1 MVQVVDRAFDIL
13 ELLATSSSEISLSQV
28 HNRLGLAPS
37 TVHRVLNTL
46 VARGYA
52 SQNSTSRLYGPG
64 PKLLEVAAR
73 ASTNAFFNVQSLV
86 RPVLRELTTTTGETA
101 NLAVLKKDRV
111 VYIDQ
116 VESAHL
122 VRMFTEVGHQAPLYC
137 TSVGKAMLA
146 MLPAQQREDYL
157 ATVDLQS
164 FTPNTLIDH
173 QQLRTELEQAWS
185 RGYAVDNEE
194 REPGV
199 RCVAA
204 AILDHRGVCIAGVSI
219 SGPTTRVSFE
229 RIDELGRRV
238 RAAARRCSAQLGY
251 SVSAEGT
258 SASTRAHDGTT
269 AETEER
275 QSALVAAS

>member
-1 MVQVVDRAFDIL
+1 
-13 ELLATSSSEISLSQV
+13 
-28 HNRLGLAPS
+28 
-37 TVHRVLNTL
+37 VLNKL

-64 PKLLEVAAR
+64 PKLLEVASR
-73 ASTNAFFNVQSLV
+73 ASTNAFFNLQSLV
-86 RPVLRELTTTTGETA
+86 RPVLRELTTTTGETT
-101 NLAVLKKDRV
+101 NLALLKKDRV

-146 MLPAQQREDYL
+146 VFPAQQREDYL
-157 ATVDLQS
+157 ATVDLQP

-173 QQLRTELEQAWS
+173 QQLRAELEQAWS

-229 RIDELGRRV
+229 RIDELGRSV
-238 RAAARRCSAQLGY
+238 RAAAQRCSAQLGY
-251 SVSAEGT
+251 SMSVEGT
-258 SASTRAHDGTT
+258 SASTLAHDGTI

-275 QSALVAAS
+275 QPARYCQFSAGRVT